1 MQAIDNAARS
11 YSSDT
16 DKTNYYRQLYSGL
29 SDGIDLLTVIRDRV
43 GSLIGNPPVSVS
55 PGNPANPPGGPSP
68 SPVTIT
74 NPIANYPIPA
84 PCTAGVVLGQE
95 LMGTANGGW
104 IRREFPKSADLVA

>member
-55 PGNPANPPGGPSP
+55 PGNPANPLPPSQAL
-68 SPVTIT
+68 PVT
-74 NPIANYPIPA
+74 NPIADYPIPQ

-95 LMGTANGGW
+95 LMGTANGAW
-104 IRREFPKSADLVA
+104 IRSEFPKSADLVA

>member
-29 SDGIDLLTVIRDRV
+29 SDGIDLLTIIRDRV
-43 GSLIGNPPVSVS
+43 RSLIGNPPVSVS
-55 PGNPANPPGGPSP
+55 PGNPANPLPPSQAL
-68 SPVTIT
+68 PVT
-74 NPIANYPIPA
+74 NPIADYPIPQ

-95 LMGTANGGW
+95 LMGTANGAW